1 MYNLKPSKPSQK
13 SQKSTPEAVKAEP
26 RIRPHEVPFYD
37 AVMTVLARHK
47 PRVLAGE
54 WDEQSW
60 MGELENVFLDHF
72 RAVAYAEIDRHIDED
87 WPVLKRYGVD
97 KIAWSQLFRKA
108 MQQWVSQYVTQLL
121 ALLQESNARFVEMG
135 LSGGRL
141 AERLCG
147 QSRAETIAIT
157 EYTSVCGATQAMITM
172 LFNEVM
178 NEVVNGTD

>member
-1 MYNLKPSKPSQK
+1 M
-13 SQKSTPEAVKAEP
+13 
-26 RIRPHEVPFYD
+26 PFYD
-37 AVMTVLARHK
+37 AVLAVLARHK
-47 PRVLAGE
+47 PTVLTDE

-60 MGELENVFLDHF
+60 LDDLTDVFTAFFAD
-72 RAVAYAEIDRHIDED
+72 VARVEVERHLDED
-87 WPVLKRYGVD
+87 WHILKRYGIERAEWFD
-97 KIAWSQLFRKA
+97 LFDTA

-147 QSRAETIAIT
+147 QYRAENIAIT